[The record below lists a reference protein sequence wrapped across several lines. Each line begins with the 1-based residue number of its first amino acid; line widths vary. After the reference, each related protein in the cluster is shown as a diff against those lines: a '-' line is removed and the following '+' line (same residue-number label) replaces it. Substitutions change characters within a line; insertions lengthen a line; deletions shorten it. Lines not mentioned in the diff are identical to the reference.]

1 MTKQQIT
8 STRRMGPVGSENWHA
23 MLDSAQDVLLEE
35 GHASLSSRRI
45 AERLGVKQRL
55 IYYYFRTMDDLIIDL
70 FRRSNEREIERLNKA
85 ARSSRPLHEI
95 WNVCIDTVDARL
107 VSEFTA
113 LANRS
118 EGLKKEVI
126 FFIEESR
133 AIQVRALEQAAAK
146 LSDPSGLSAVS
157 LAFIATSIAL
167 SLNREETLA
176 IKTGHAETR
185 AMIEKLIDRYEPGD

>member
-1 MTKQQIT
+1 MTEQRIKP
-8 STRRMGPVGSENWHA
+8 TRRMGPAGSENWHA
-23 MLDSAQDVLLEE
+23 MLDSAQDILLEE

-70 FRRSNEREIERLNKA
+70 FRRSNEREFDRLKKA
-85 ARSSRPLHEI
+85 AKSPRPLREI
-95 WNVCIDTVDARL
+95 WNVCIDTTDARL

-113 LANRS
+113 LANRI

-146 LSDPSGLSAVS
+146 MTDPSGLPAVS
-157 LAFIATSIAL
+157 LAIIATSVAL
-167 SLNREETLA
+167 SLTREETLGINA
-176 IKTGHAETR
+176 GHAETR
-185 AMIEKLIDRYEPGD
+185 AMIEDLIDRYEPAD